1 MLFLENSQDSFLTI
15 YSLQKL
21 HSQTK
26 MNLRRKSRCK
36 LKIFGSFSGGKSR
49 VYRSDTDLS
58 SDIDKSVPILLGI
71 KHNQEEENVKY
82 KIDRHR

>member
-1 MLFLENSQDSFLTI
+1 
-15 YSLQKL
+15 
-21 HSQTK
+21 

-58 SDIDKSVPILLGI
+58 SDFDKSVPILLGI
-71 KHNQEEENVKY
+71 KHNQEEEIVKY
-82 KIDRHR
+82 PHKINRHR